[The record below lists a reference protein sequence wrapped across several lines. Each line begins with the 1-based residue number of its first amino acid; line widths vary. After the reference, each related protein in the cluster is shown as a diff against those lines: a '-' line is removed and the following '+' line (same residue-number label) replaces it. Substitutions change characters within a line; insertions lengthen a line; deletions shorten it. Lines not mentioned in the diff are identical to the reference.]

1 MASFVV
7 YHTPRTG
14 AGYFLRG
21 EDGDYGGTYRPKEA
35 TSFPTQASAEKV
47 AGAYGALG
55 TCNRVLQLI
64 DEA

>member
-21 EDGDYGGTYRPKEA
+21 EDGDYGGTYHPEEA
-35 TSFPTQASAEKV
+35 TPFPTLASAEEV
-47 AGAYGALG
+47 AGAYGAIG
-55 TCNRVLQLI
+55 SASCVLQLT